1 MDYVYIC
8 KNGDNEELRYSIRS
22 VEKHAP
28 EGRVWLVGGK
38 PDWYVGD
45 YIPRNNSN
53 GKQANAIENLTAV
66 VESNE
71 ISETFV
77 LMNDDFFI
85 INPIKEI
92 KTYHGGSLI
101 EKIKLRKELSPRSKY
116 NEQLLKTYRL
126 LKRRGIEE
134 ILDYD
139 IHVPMVMTKSGLAS
153 VLELRTQWR
162 STYGNMFSVGGT
174 EVEDVKVYSHGDL
187 LELSYDIENLKYDYL
202 STDDTSFIKV
212 KEALLED
219 LFKDKSKHE
228 LYNG

>member
-139 IHVPMVMTKSGLAS
+139 IHVPMLMTKSGLAS

>member
-66 VESNE
+66 AESNE

-174 EVEDVKVYSHGDL
+174 EVEDVKVYSHGNL

-219 LFKDKSKHE
+219 LFKNKSKYE
-228 LYNG
+228 L

>member
-8 KNGDNEELRYSIRS
+8 RNGENEELRYSIRS

-28 EGRVWLVGGK
+28 AGRIWLVGGR
-38 PDWYVGD
+38 PDWYVGNH
-45 YIPRNNSN
+45 IPRNNSS
-53 GKQANAIENLTAV
+53 GKQSNAIENLTAIV
-66 VESNE
+66 DSPE

-85 INPIKEI
+85 VNPISEVKN
-92 KTYHGGSLI
+92 YHGGSLI

-116 NEQLLKTYRL
+116 NEQLLKTYRF
-126 LKRRGIEE
+126 LKNRGIKD

-139 IHVPMVMTKSGLAS
+139 IHVPMVMTKAGLAS
-153 VLELRTQWR
+153 VLEMKTQWR

-174 EVEDVKVYSHGDL
+174 EIEDVKVYARGDL

-219 LFKDKSKHE
+219 LFKNKSKYE
-228 LYNG
+228 L